1 MPNFNGLW
9 TSRQQMQARGGNT
22 WPAVPGAPT
31 SPVATAGNASAS
43 VAFTAPAYTGY
54 PANAITGYRVTSS
67 PGGFTGTGLTSP
79 VTVTGLTNGTAYTF
93 TVAAQ
98 NVNGYGPESVAS
110 SSVTP
115 APPNYI
121 EEVFSTYLYT
131 GTGTTQTITNNINLS
146 GLGGLLWVKSR
157 SGAYNNLLLDTARGD
172 FALLSN
178 LTTAQSA
185 FDWTAN
191 SNGFSS
197 VTDSVAINGSGA
209 TYASWTFREQT
220 KFFDVVTYTG
230 NGAGN
235 QDVAHNLGSQPG
247 CIIVKKTSSTG
258 NWIVYHQ
265 SISGGENIR
274 LNTTGTAAAFGSPD
288 PLNINGPA
296 LFSVGAGPTADDNL
310 NTSGATYVAYL
321 FAHNAG
327 GFGLTGNDNVIS
339 CGTYNGN
346 STTNSINLGYEP
358 QWLLIKR
365 TTVAASDWVLLD
377 NMRGLTVATSD
388 AALCPNNA
396 NAEGATV
403 SVSGAIRPTATGFDL
418 LNSNSALNVT
428 GSSYIY
434 IAIRRGPMKVPT
446 LGTSVF
452 QPVIYSGNGSNDR
465 NINTTIT
472 PDLIIDMRRDNIM
485 PKYVLD
491 RMRANGR
498 MYSNLT
504 NAESTNTAQFPA
516 NTFNVNQTG
525 ITVSADEVNT
535 SGRTYVLETFRRAP
549 GFFDVVCYTGTGS
562 ATTQAH
568 NLAAIPELMI
578 IKKRNSSTNG
588 GWLVGFYVSASTG
601 IDGVGLND
609 TAALNTRA
617 WSSGNFNSAPTSS
630 VFGIG
635 SFGVINA
642 SADTYVAYL
651 FATLAGVSKVG
662 SYTGTGATQTIAC
675 GFAAGARFV
684 LIKRTDTTGDWYVWD
699 SVRGMV
705 VGTDPSLLLNTTAA
719 EVNANSVYTIT
730 TGFQIVSTAAG
741 INASGGTYI
750 FLAIA

>member
-43 VAFTAPAYTGY
+43 VAFTAPADTGY
-54 PANAITGYRVTSS
+54 PAGAITGYRATST

-115 APPNYI
+115 VLPNYV

-131 GTGTTQTITNNINLS
+131 GTGAAQTITNGIDLS
-146 GLGGLLWVKSR
+146 TKGGLVWLKNR
-157 SGAYNNLLLDTARGD
+157 DGAP
-172 FALLSN
+172 
-178 LTTAQSA
+178 
-185 FDWTAN
+185 AN
-191 SNGFSS
+191 SNHNLVDTIRGISAPIYTNSTGAQLSQTTIASFNTTGFSMGAFGPNAS
-197 VTDSVAINGSGA
+197 PINY
-209 TYASWTFREQT
+209 TSWTFREQP
-220 KFFDVVTYTG
+220 KFFDIVTWTG
-230 NGAGN
+230 NGASN
-235 QDVAHNLGSQPG
+235 RLITHALGAIPAIIMIKATSTTGSWYVNIRSSGLNGDTSDFANVGLGLESTSGRDSSFLGTSQATAW
-247 CIIVKKTSSTG
+247 TSTQFTLYSTG
-258 NWIVYHQ
+258 ARTNV
-265 SISGGENIR
+265 S
-274 LNTTGTAAAFGSPD
+274 
-288 PLNINGPA
+288 
-296 LFSVGAGPTADDNL
+296 SV
-310 NTSGATYVAYL
+310 TYVAYL

-327 GFGLTGNDNVIS
+327 GFGLTGTDNVIS
-339 CGTYNGN
+339 CGIYTGNGSSN
-346 STTNSINLGYEP
+346 GPTVTLGYEP
-358 QWLLIKR
+358 QFLIVKR
-365 TTVAASDWVLLD
+365 ATGGAENWVMLD
-377 NMRGLTVATSD
+377 NMRGWTVSSDNPRLSPNLT
-388 AALCPNNA
+388 AAETNSA
-396 NAEGATV
+396 NAGII
-403 SVSGAIRPTATGFDL
+403 STGFK
-418 LNSNSALNVT
+418 LNGILANVNAS
-428 GSSYIY
+428 GSDYIY

-452 QPVIYSGNGSNDR
+452 QPVIYSGNGSNGRGID
-465 NINTTIT
+465 TTIT

-549 GFFDVVCYTGTGS
+549 GFFDEVCYTGTG
-562 ATTQAH
+562 AGTLVTH
-568 NLAAIPELMI
+568 NLAAKPELVI
-578 IKKRNSSTNG
+578 YKSRSAVDDWPVNYTTNSSYYYYLFLNLTT
-588 GWLVGFYVSASTG
+588 ARAPIG
-601 IDGVGLND
+601 IDAGMTSTTITPFRD
-609 TAALNTRA
+609 
-617 WSSGNFNSAPTSS
+617 SSG
-630 VFGIG
+630 V
-635 SFGVINA
+635 
-642 SADTYVAYL
+642 TYVAYL

-705 VGTDPSLLLNTTAA
+705 AGTDPSLLLNTAAA
-719 EVNANSVYTIT
+719 EVNANSIYAIT